1 MKPRTSPVVLGF
13 IWGILA
19 MMLSFAVFC
28 VFASL
33 KLVFSGFPLFAYD
46 EQSQYLLIGAVF
58 LLGVLGAIGAG
69 IMPRLMRLGG
79 VFLLL
84 SCISVTG
91 LLFAPVIMQSF
102 SFEPLAA
109 YGIYISPMALLIADF
124 SMGVLTAIGLL
135 GGILAFIP
143 KKDRKAQAAQ
153 IPGKHAAPA
162 AQPKPTPAVP
172 AATAP
177 EAAPAATLA
186 MPAAAQPEPV
196 QAVPAPETA
205 PAPTD
210 APAPAPG
217 TPPVAPSDAPAA
229 AQAAAEPEIVS
240 AAPPDAGLP
249 SLE

>member
-1 MKPRTSPVVLGF
+1 MKPRTSPIVLGF

-33 KLVFSGFPLFAYD
+33 KLVFNGFPLFAYD

-84 SCISVTG
+84 SCIGVTG

-109 YGIYISPMALLIADF
+109 YGIYISPLALLIANF

-153 IPGKHAAPA
+153 IPGTQAAAA
-162 AQPKPTPAVP
+162 AQPKPAPAVPAAAPEAAQAAPPAMSAAAQPESAP

-177 EAAPAATLA
+177 EITPA
-186 MPAAAQPEPV
+186 
-196 QAVPAPETA
+196 
-205 PAPTD
+205 
-210 APAPAPG
+210 
-217 TPPVAPSDAPAA
+217 APAA
-229 AQAAAEPEIVS
+229 AQAATEPDMVS
-240 AAPPDAGLP
+240 AAQPNAGLTN
-249 SLE
+249 LE

>member
-1 MKPRTSPVVLGF
+1 MKPRTSPIVLGF

-33 KLVFSGFPLFAYD
+33 KLVFYGFPMFAYD

-58 LLGVLGAIGAG
+58 LLSVLGAIGAG

-84 SCISVTG
+84 SCIGVAG

-109 YGIYISPMALLIADF
+109 YGIYISPLALLIADF

-135 GGILAFIP
+135 GGILSIIPRRDRPAQFAASP
-143 KKDRKAQAAQ
+143 KK
-153 IPGKHAAPA
+153 PA
-162 AQPKPTPAVP
+162 A
-172 AATAP
+172 AP
-177 EAAPAATLA
+177 EAAQAATPA
-186 MPAAAQPEPV
+186 MPAAAPPEPV
-196 QAVPAPETA
+196 PGAPVPEAAP
-205 PAPTD
+205 PT
-210 APAPAPG
+210 
-217 TPPVAPSDAPAA
+217 DAPAA
-229 AQAAAEPEIVS
+229 AQPTAGQDTVAAAPL
-240 AAPPDAGLP
+240 PDIGLANA
-249 SLE
+249 E